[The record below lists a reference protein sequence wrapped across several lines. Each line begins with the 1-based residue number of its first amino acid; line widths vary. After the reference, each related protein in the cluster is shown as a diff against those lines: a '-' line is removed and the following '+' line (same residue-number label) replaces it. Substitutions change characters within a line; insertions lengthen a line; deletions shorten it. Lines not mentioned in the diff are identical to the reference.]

1 MSDKKKNLKQVT
13 VLTKGKYEFNDAEK
27 QRMGEELAL
36 KYKDKASINDEKQSA
51 MSQFKDRL
59 DRVELNINTL
69 SRNINDGYELR
80 DFETTVEKDFDAHLK
95 NFRDIRTKKIISSVP
110 LDPSD
115 YQGRFV

>member
-1 MSDKKKNLKQVT
+1 MTTEKKNIKQVT
-13 VLTKGKYEFNDAEK
+13 VLAKGKYEFSNIEK
-27 QRMGEELAL
+27 QKMGQELAL
-36 KYKDKASINDEKQSA
+36 KYKDKQSIQDEFQSVK
-51 MSQFKDRL
+51 SQFKDRQ

-80 DFETTVEKDFDAHLK
+80 DFECTMEKDFDAHLK
-95 NFRDIRTKKIISSVP
+95 RFRDVRTKKIISEVP

>member
-1 MSDKKKNLKQVT
+1 MNEKIKQKT
-13 VLTKGKYEFNDAEK
+13 TLAKGKYEFNDQEK
-27 QRMGEELAL
+27 QYMGQELAL

-51 MSQFKDRL
+51 MSAFKDRL

-80 DFETTVEKDFDAHLK
+80 DFECIIEKDFDAHLK
-95 NFRDIRTKKIISSVP
+95 KFRCVRSKKIISEVP

-115 YQGRFV
+115 YQGKFI

>member
-1 MSDKKKNLKQVT
+1 MVEISKKVKQVT
-13 VLTKGKYEFNDAEK
+13 VLAKGKYEFSDTEK
-27 QRMGEELAL
+27 QGMGSALAA
-36 KYKDKASINDEKQSA
+36 KYKDKSIIQDEKQSA

-59 DRVELNINTL
+59 DRVELDINNL

-80 DFETTVEKDFDAHLK
+80 DFECVVEKDYDSHLK
-95 NFRDIRTKKIISSVP
+95 KFRCVRSKKIISEVP

>member
-1 MSDKKKNLKQVT
+1 MKPEKKILKQVT
-13 VLTKGKYEFNDAEK
+13 VMTKGKYEFNDTEK

-36 KYKDKASINDEKQSA
+36 KYKDKATINDEKQSD

-59 DRVELNINTL
+59 DRVELNINSL

-80 DFETTVEKDFDAHLK
+80 DFECTVEKNYEAHLK
-95 NFRDIRTKKIISSVP
+95 SFRCIRTKRVVSQVP

-115 YQGRFV
+115 YQEKFV

>member
-1 MSDKKKNLKQVT
+1 MVEKKKNLKQVT
-13 VLTKGKYEFNDAEK
+13 VLTKGKYEFNDSEK

-36 KYKDKASINDEKQSA
+36 KYKDKASINDQKQSV
-51 MSQFKDRL
+51 MSQFKDLL

-80 DFETTVEKDFDAHLK
+80 DFECTLEKDFDAHLK
-95 NFRDIRTKKIISSVP
+95 NFRCIRSKKIIASVP

-115 YQGRFV
+115 YQGKFI